1 MSALPVR
8 SQFPILNRRVNNKP
22 LVYFDNAATMQKPK
36 RVIDAIS
43 DYYENFN
50 SNIHRGVH
58 TLAGIAT
65 AHFEQ
70 TRLAVQQFINAEHN
84 EEIIF
89 TRGTTEGINL
99 AASGF
104 VSLLSPDDEIII
116 SALEHH
122 SNIVPWQMAAQ
133 KSGAILKVIPLTETL
148 ELDMEAYKKML
159 SPKTKAVAVNH
170 ASNSV
175 GTVNPIREII
185 KLAHQAGALVLI
197 DGAQGIAHLPVDVQE
212 LDCDFYAFSGHKMYG
227 PTGIG
232 ILYGKRAVLE
242 KIPPYMGGGEMIK
255 EVTFEKTTYNDL
267 PYKFEAGTPN
277 IADSIALKTA
287 VDFIA
292 EIGKKEIAQYENEL
306 LLRVTKALQ
315 NLPQVKI
322 IGTAKEKVGIVS
334 FVVNGIHPFDVGQ
347 WLDAQGIAV
356 RTGHHCAQPL
366 MTCLKLEGTVRA
378 SFALYNTKEEIDF
391 FIENLQHCIKK
402 LG

>member
-1 MSALPVR
+1 MSALPLR
-8 SQFPILNRRVNNKP
+8 SQFPILNQQVNNKP
-22 LVYFDNAATMQKPK
+22 LVYFDNAATAQKPK
-36 RVIDAIS
+36 CVIDALS
-43 DYYENFN
+43 NYYETFN
-50 SNIHRGVH
+50 SNVHRGVH

-70 TRLAVQQFINAEHN
+70 TRLAVQQFINAKYN

-89 TRGTTEGINL
+89 THGTTEGINL
-99 AASGF
+99 AASCF
-104 VSLLSPDDEIII
+104 TSLLSPDDEIII
-116 SALEHH
+116 SLLEHH

-133 KSGAILKVIPLTETL
+133 KSGAKLKVIPLTEAL

-159 SPKTKAVAVNH
+159 SPKTKMVAVNH
-170 ASNSV
+170 ASNSI
-175 GTVNPIREII
+175 GTVNPIQEII

-197 DGAQGIAHLPVDVQE
+197 DGGQGIAHLPTDVQE

-227 PTGIG
+227 PTGVG
-232 ILYGKRAVLE
+232 ILYGKKAILE

-277 IADSIALKTA
+277 IADVIALKTA
-287 VDFIA
+287 IDFIV
-292 EIGKKEIAQYENEL
+292 EIGRKEIAQHENEL
-306 LLRVTKALQ
+306 LLHATKSLQ
-315 NLPQVKI
+315 NLPKVKI
-322 IGTAKEKVGIVS
+322 IGAAKEKVSIVS
-334 FVVNGIHPFDVGQ
+334 FVADGIHPFDIGQ

-356 RTGHHCAQPL
+356 RTGHHCTQPL
-366 MTCLKLEGTVRA
+366 ITYLNVEGTVRA

>member
-1 MSALPVR
+1 
-8 SQFPILNRRVNNKP
+8 
-22 LVYFDNAATMQKPK
+22 
-36 RVIDAIS
+36 
-43 DYYENFN
+43 
-50 SNIHRGVH
+50 
-58 TLAGIAT
+58 
-65 AHFEQ
+65 
-70 TRLAVQQFINAEHN
+70 
-84 EEIIF
+84 
-89 TRGTTEGINL
+89 
-99 AASGF
+99 
-104 VSLLSPDDEIII
+104 EIII

-175 GTVNPIREII
+175 GTVNPIREVI